1 LLYRLTRYIAASIV
15 GPIDDLV
22 EVLDRMMQ
30 GDLMLDI
37 KPRVRHCSA
46 EIAELYQVFSKLK
59 IVLRFGEESFFTGN
73 EAEALMNFSQALKL
87 FEEFENLTGMG
98 ICWNNIGN
106 IHLKAGRYEEAV
118 NCYSAALQIARE
130 LRHAQPE

>member
-1 LLYRLTRYIAASIV
+1 
-15 GPIDDLV
+15 
-22 EVLDRMMQ
+22 MK

-37 KPRVRHCSA
+37 KPRVKHCSA
-46 EIAELYQVFSKLK
+46 EISELYQVFSKLK

-87 FEEFENLTGMG
+87 FEEFENMTGMG

-118 NCYSAALQIARE
+118 SCYTSALKIAKE
-130 LRHAQPE
+130 LSDRKQE